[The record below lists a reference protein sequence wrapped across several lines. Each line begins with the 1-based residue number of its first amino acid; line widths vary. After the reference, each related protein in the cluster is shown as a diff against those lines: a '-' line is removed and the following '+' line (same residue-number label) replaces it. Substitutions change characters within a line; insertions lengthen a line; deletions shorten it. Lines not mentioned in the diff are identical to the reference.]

1 MHLHDF
7 TCGAPS
13 GTRTRDLCRDRA
25 TSTPTGP
32 PGHRVV
38 RLVGLGIEWVSVVGH
53 RAGGRHRTRDILVTN
68 QALCRTELHRRVEC
82 RLPAERR
89 VGSGPRFDLVYTGE
103 TLNTRQ
109 NRRESRRK
117 TTWRPALPSRW
128 SLLLR
133 SVSLAKILGRAS
145 QRHDSHVVVALEATV
160 NFFLSGSE
168 VGYRTRSFA
177 FKARSPDLRP
187 PEWMGWRGSNTR
199 HAASETAA
207 LPTELHP
214 KTHLSRPREGCAFLL
229 RLDLLS
235 LAVSV
240 HLRHG
245 ITSLAWRV
253 RVELTIFGFGR
264 RCLVHL
270 VTPTGVRQ
278 AGLEPATPRLGNE
291 YSVRLSYWRGTDHRP
306 GLRRRVGEAGVEPAK
321 SPEFE
326 TGAFT
331 KI

>member
-1 MHLHDF
+1 MILVFVVERLGIEPSCVSWVQTKRPPLAVPRPKRSRGGCVFSFVHLHDF

-38 RLVGLGIEWVSVVGH
+38 RLVGLGIEWVSVVEH
-53 RAGGRHRTRDILVTN
+53 FRAGGRPRTRDILVTN

-133 SVSLAKILGRAS
+133 SVS
-145 QRHDSHVVVALEATV
+145 
-160 NFFLSGSE
+160 
-168 VGYRTRSFA
+168 
-177 FKARSPDLRP
+177 
-187 PEWMGWRGSNTR
+187 WRR
-199 HAASETAA
+199 
-207 LPTELHP
+207 
-214 KTHLSRPREGCAFLL
+214 F
-229 RLDLLS
+229 
-235 LAVSV
+235 
-240 HLRHG
+240 
-245 ITSLAWRV
+245 
-253 RVELTIFGFGR
+253 
-264 RCLVHL
+264 
-270 VTPTGVRQ
+270 
-278 AGLEPATPRLGNE
+278 
-291 YSVRLSYWRGTDHRP
+291 
-306 GLRRRVGEAGVEPAK
+306 
-321 SPEFE
+321 
-326 TGAFT
+326 
-331 KI
+331 